1 MSDEQAAAKKPKLD
15 ADAEGGGVLPRDDAD
30 AARCRRFLDE
40 TNLEYERLHL
50 AFEEQF
56 WGTKM
61 GLKAGDFSTEAL
73 TSTKL
78 AMESFLA
85 SPERLA
91 ETRRHLA
98 AHGPDGDEGVRKV
111 LKIFERSFLA
121 YQMDSTEAT
130 ALRERA
136 TALEGA
142 LAEARNKM
150 ALGYTMPGDGGA
162 FVAASSVGLRNTMRT
177 VADEPTRAAALEGMR
192 AIGPFVLA
200 HGFVEIVRARNA
212 MARALG
218 YCDFYDYKCT
228 QAEGFGKARL
238 FEILDGLEARTRPL
252 MVAARETLAAT
263 HGADA
268 LKPHNT
274 GYMLAG
280 ETTKVVRAHLV
291 LVTTIAV
298 ARARR
303 RWPSP
308 WRRRASASR
317 I

>member
-1 MSDEQAAAKKPKLD
+1 LRAPPPSHRATTSPAPHHCDN
-15 ADAEGGGVLPRDDAD
+15 LPS
-30 AARCRRFLDE
+30 
-40 TNLEYERLHL
+40 
-50 AFEEQF
+50 
-56 WGTKM
+56 
-61 GLKAGDFSTEAL
+61 GDF
-73 TSTKL
+73 
-78 AMESFLA
+78 
-85 SPERLA
+85 
-91 ETRRHLA
+91 
-98 AHGPDGDEGVRKV
+98 V
-111 LKIFERSFLA
+111 
-121 YQMDSTEAT
+121 T
-130 ALRERA
+130 A
-136 TALEGA
+136 
-142 LAEARNKM
+142 N
-150 ALGYTMPGDGGA
+150 
-162 FVAASSVGLRNTMRT
+162 
-177 VADEPTRAAALEGMR
+177 
-192 AIGPFVLA
+192 
-200 HGFVEIVRARNA
+200 GFVELVRARNA

-291 LVTTIAV
+291 LVTTIV
-298 ARARR
+298 DARAGR